1 MQCNRLSSEVS
12 VWCTVCHKIIVC
24 VYAFS
29 SDIALKECPAY
40 EETKVQVY
48 EEVDAVRPRDEN
60 PYDN

>member
-1 MQCNRLSSEVS
+1 M
-12 VWCTVCHKIIVC
+12 C
-24 VYAFS
+24 VYDFN

-48 EEVDAVRPRDEN
+48 EEVDVVRPRDEN